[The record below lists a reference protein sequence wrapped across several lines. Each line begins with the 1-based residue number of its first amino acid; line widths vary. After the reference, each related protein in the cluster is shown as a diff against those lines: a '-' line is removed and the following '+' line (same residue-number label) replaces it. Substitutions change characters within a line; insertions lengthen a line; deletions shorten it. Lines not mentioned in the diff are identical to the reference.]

1 MDKDY
6 VYKPFRY
13 FFSVI
18 LITWI
23 LELGMVWLSYNPNA
37 QMGEELFS
45 LMLAIVLFIPC
56 VVALMM
62 IFLSGSSELKQDFLS
77 RTFDL
82 RRIKLNYLPLVLL
95 AMPALAAASILL
107 STFMG
112 ESLNQFGINKG
123 VVFATGAVPAS
134 FFLFAAPLFE
144 ELGWKGY
151 GIDSLRSKYNFFT
164 ASFLFG
170 ILWCLWHAPLFFVKN
185 YYMNLLWQ
193 TGWVY
198 VLNYFASVIA
208 GGFLINWLWYK
219 NRGCILAAVL
229 VHASANLQGIFLMGN
244 MAKCIETLLMIAF
257 MSFIVLRDKE
267 LYFRKPLGKIGQ
279 F

>member
-1 MDKDY
+1 MNKKY
-6 VYKPFRY
+6 EYKPFT
-13 FFSVI
+13 FFFIVI
-18 LITWI
+18 LLTWI
-23 LELGMVWLSYNPNA
+23 IELGMVWLSYNKNA
-37 QMGEELFS
+37 WAGEGLFS
-45 LMLAIVLFIPC
+45 LMLAFVLLLPC
-56 VVALMM
+56 TVALLM

-82 RRIKLNYLPLVLL
+82 SRIKLKYLPLILFT
-95 AMPALAAASILL
+95 MPGLASISIGL
-107 STFMG
+107 SIFFG
-112 ESLNQFGINKG
+112 GSLEQFKIDRG
-123 VVFATGAVPAS
+123 VIFATGAVPAS

-208 GGFLINWLWYK
+208 GGFLINWLWFI
-219 NRGCILAAVL
+219 NRGCILTAVL

-244 MAKCIETLLMIAF
+244 TAKCIETLLLIAV
-257 MSFIVLRDKE
+257 MSFVVLRNNE
-267 LYFRKPLGKIGQ
+267 LFFGKPLGKIGQ
-279 F
+279 Y